1 MRNKIERN
9 ILMKKLFAL
18 LLVLSLLL
26 VGCGGSEP
34 ISSKIVSV
42 EITSSDTTAATE
54 PAPTEKPLSFGQIE
68 GGTYINTYAGIGCQ
82 LNENWSFYSA
92 EELQELP
99 EMVNGLIEGSDAA
112 EIVDQY
118 PQIFD
123 LQAENVNDLLA
134 VNVVYT
140 KIGMQERLT
149 YAVLSEEETID
160 ATLENKDMMIQS
172 YTQAG
177 MEVESIEKV
186 KLTFLGEEHWG
197 IRTVAYTQGIPI
209 YMLQVMNFK
218 LGAYGMNL
226 TATSYLE
233 DNVQSVL
240 DLFYVVE

>member
-1 MRNKIERN
+1 
-9 ILMKKLFAL
+9 MKKLFAL

-26 VGCGGSEP
+26 AGCGGSEP
-34 ISSKIVSV
+34 APGEVTPAT
-42 EITSSDTTAATE
+42 EAATE
-54 PAPTEKPLSFGQIE
+54 PAPTEKPLSFGRIE
-68 GGTYINTYAGIGCQ
+68 GGTYTNTYAGIGCQ
-82 LNENWSFYSA
+82 LDENWSFYSA
-92 EELQELP
+92 QELQELP

-112 EIVDQY
+112 EIMEQY

-140 KIGMQERLT
+140 KISMQERLV
-149 YAVLSEEETID
+149 YAALNEEETID
-160 ATLENKDMMIQS
+160 ATLQNKDLLIQS

-186 KLTFLGEEHWG
+186 TVMFLGQEHTG
-197 IRTVAYTQGIPI
+197 IRTVAYSQGIPI
-209 YMLQVMNFK
+209 YMLQVMDFK

-233 DNVQSVL
+233 DNAQSVL
-240 DLFYVVE
+240 DLFYAVE

>member
-1 MRNKIERN
+1 
-9 ILMKKLFAL
+9 MKKLFTL
-18 LLVLSLLL
+18 LLVLSLVLC
-26 VGCGGSEP
+26 GCG
-34 ISSKIVSV
+34 SSKPTGEVTP
-42 EITSSDTTAATE
+42 ITEAATE
-54 PAPTEKPLSFGQIE
+54 PAPTEKPLSFGRIE
-68 GGTYINTYAGIGCQ
+68 GGTYTNDYAGIGCQ
-82 LNENWSFYSA
+82 LDENWSVYSA

-99 EMVNGLIEGSDAA
+99 EMINGAVEGSQMEQVMED
-112 EIVDQY
+112 Y
-118 PQIFD
+118 PQFFD

-140 KIGMQERLT
+140 KVGMQERLT

-160 ATLENKDMMIQS
+160 ATLQHKDMMIES
-172 YTQAG
+172 YIQAG
-177 MEVESIEKV
+177 MEVESVEKV

-197 IRTVAYTQGIPI
+197 IRTVAYTQGVPI

-233 DNVQSVL
+233 DNAQSVL